1 MRREHGFCEI
11 AFPDRRAPGYNDQ
24 IDVVRK
30 LTRQSLQRGEII
42 PRKPARNNL
51 APSMLDHCAK
61 RRSDRIGDSIGG
73 FMRRTRRYKF
83 IARRQDRH
91 AWLPIDRQMLRI
103 RGRRGD

>member
-24 IDVVRK
+24 IDVLRK

-51 APSMLDHCAK
+51 APSHFQLDYKSAQ
-61 RRSDRIGDSIGG
+61 RQRLIGIYLDSLVH
-73 FMRRTRRYKF
+73 K
-83 IARRQDRH
+83 
-91 AWLPIDRQMLRI
+91 
-103 RGRRGD
+103 